1 MVIRAS
7 GMGAMLLVQL
17 LLARLMGVTEYGVF
31 AYALAWMMALGT
43 LGAFGMQ
50 NASARYVA
58 AYTAQRRWSELA
70 GFLRFRASA
79 VTAVSLCMTLTLAG
93 FAAWWESSGASADTR
108 AALWVAAL
116 GTPVAAHLVS
126 SQGALRGFHRQSIA
140 EMLDRWIRTA
150 TLLVAALAL
159 YAWGGSLSGELAI
172 SAFVFSTA
180 GALAVSSR
188 IIRRVTPAPA
198 RTVAPSWRRKA
209 WLQSGFALM
218 LMSSMQL
225 VLNRLDVLMLG
236 AIVGPAAAGIY
247 MVVSKLAELTTFA
260 LSTTNTVVAP
270 MISEYHVAGNRDDLQ
285 RLLGL
290 SARIIAVV
298 TTAFAV
304 VFWVLGEWG
313 LSLFGEEFKAGYTA
327 LLILIAGQVFNGLCG
342 PVGFLATMTG
352 HERWAAAN
360 QFVAAALNVLLNSLL
375 IPRYGMVGAALA
387 TATSMAVWNLSLL
400 AFVRVRLRL
409 NPTIFSGAALGL
421 RAAT

>member
-1 MVIRAS
+1 MWA
-7 GMGAMLLVQL
+7 
-17 LLARLMGVTEYGVF
+17 
-31 AYALAWMMALGT
+31 
-43 LGAFGMQ
+43 
-50 NASARYVA
+50 
-58 AYTAQRRWSELA
+58 
-70 GFLRFRASA
+70 
-79 VTAVSLCMTLTLAG
+79 
-93 FAAWWESSGASADTR
+93 
-108 AALWVAAL
+108 
-116 GTPVAAHLVS
+116 
-126 SQGALRGFHRQSIA
+126 
-140 EMLDRWIRTA
+140 
-150 TLLVAALAL
+150 
-159 YAWGGSLSGELAI
+159 
-172 SAFVFSTA
+172 
-180 GALAVSSR
+180 
-188 IIRRVTPAPA
+188 
-198 RTVAPSWRRKA
+198 
-209 WLQSGFALM
+209 QSGFALM

-225 VLNRLDVLMLG
+225 VLGRLDVLMLG

-375 IPRYGMVGAALA
+375 IPRYGMVGAAVA

-400 AFVRVRLRL
+400 AFVLVRLRL